1 MKSHPWR
8 KIFRLGSRLTM
19 AVLLISATSCSE
31 RETAGTDYTQFVNPL
46 IGTGGHGHTFPGPV
60 VPHGMVQ
67 PGPDTRLDGWD
78 SCSGYYYNDSTING
92 FSHNRL
98 SGTGCCDYGD
108 VLLMPTVENSVSE
121 QRNRLGSR
129 CLIVR
134 RFHMMMKWLCRDIIP
149 FTSPVMVSVRS

>member
-67 PGPDTRLDGWD
+67 PGPDTRLDGM
-78 SCSGYYYNDSTING
+78 G
-92 FSHNRL
+92 FL
-98 SGTGCCDYGD
+98 FG
-108 VLLMPTVENSVSE
+108 VLL
-121 QRNRLGSR
+121 QRFYNQW
-129 CLIVR
+129 
-134 RFHMMMKWLCRDIIP
+134 F
-149 FTSPVMVSVRS
+149 FA